1 MNNIGPLSDENIPD
15 IDYLKKGFKLLEEGN
30 FREKPYPGKTKIF
43 LDT

>member
-1 MNNIGPLSDENIPD
+1 MRIFLIRLS
-15 IDYLKKGFKLLEEGN
+15 KKGFKLLEEGN